1 MKLVMGGRYKGDPS
15 ALPARQVEGAVKFKE
30 IDDMKKLAE
39 FANGLALGILSLCLL
54 AAAARLFFRPG
65 GFSAVKLMPLGWG
78 LIASNITIIFHE
90 LLHRLCFRGEVF
102 LYSNLKQGIMFVTGT
117 EDMSK
122 ARFVFMS
129 LLPNIVFGLIP
140 FLIFMVQPQLTFF
153 AGLGAACLSMGAG
166 DYYNVFNALTQVPS
180 GAKIF
185 MSGLNS
191 WWYLSGD
198 GLNAEN
204 K

>member
-1 MKLVMGGRYKGDPS
+1 MKLTMGGRYKGDLS

-30 IDDMKKLAE
+30 IDDMTKLAA
-39 FANGLALGILSLCLL
+39 FANGLALGIFALCLGVV
-54 AAAARLFFRPG
+54 AARLFFRPG
-65 GFSAVKLMPLGWG
+65 GFSGVKLMPLGWG

-90 LLHRLCFRGEVF
+90 LLHRLCFKGEVF
-102 LYSNLKQGIMFVTGT
+102 LYSNLKQGMMFVTGT
-117 EDMSK
+117 EDMNK

-140 FLIFMVQPQLTFF
+140 FVIFMARPQLTFF
-153 AGLGAACLSMGAG
+153 AGFGAACLSMGAG
-166 DYYNVFNALTQVPS
+166 DYYNVYNALTQVPT

-191 WWYLSGD
+191 YWHI
-198 GLNAEN
+198 
-204 K
+204 